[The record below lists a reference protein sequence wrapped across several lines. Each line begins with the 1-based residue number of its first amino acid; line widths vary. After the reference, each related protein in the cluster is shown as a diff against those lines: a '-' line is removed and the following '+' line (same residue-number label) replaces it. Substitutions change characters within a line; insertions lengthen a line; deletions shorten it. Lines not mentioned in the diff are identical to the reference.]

1 MRIDIVSAVPD
12 LMKSPIETSIIGR
25 AIKSGLITV
34 FLHNLHDYT
43 HDKYKTID
51 DHAYGGQPG
60 MVLKPAPIFECF
72 EKLTSERTYDDIIF
86 MTPDGMTFQQSLAN
100 QLSLKQNLIILA
112 GHYKGVDQRVRD
124 TWITKEISIGDYVL
138 TGGELPALVVADAII
153 RLIPGAI
160 SDGESALNDSFQDNL
175 LDGPVYTRPAVYK
188 GLKVPDVLISGNH
201 KNILQYQQEQSLA
214 KTKERRPDLLKK

>member
-12 LMKSPIETSIIGR
+12 LMKSPIESSIIGR
-25 AIKSGLITV
+25 AFKSGLVKI

-72 EKLTSERTYDDIIF
+72 EKLTSERSYDEIIF
-86 MTPDGMTFQQSLAN
+86 LSPDGATFNQSMAN
-100 QLSLKQNLIILA
+100 ELSLKQNLILLA

-124 TWITKEISIGDYVL
+124 VWITKEISIGDYVL
-138 TGGELPALVVADAII
+138 TGGELPALVVVDAII

-160 SDGESALNDSFQDNL
+160 NDGESALNDSFQDDL
-175 LDGPVYTRPAVYK
+175 LDGPVYTRPAEYK

-201 KNILQYQQEQSLA
+201 KNILQYQKEQSLA

>member
-34 FLHNLHDYT
+34 FLHNLHDFA

-138 TGGELPALVVADAII
+138 TGGELPALVVTDAII

-160 SDGESALNDSFQDNL
+160 SDGESALNDSFQDDL
-175 LDGPVYTRPAVYK
+175 LDGPVYTRPAEYK

>member
-138 TGGELPALVVADAII
+138 TGGELPALVVTDAII

-201 KNILQYQQEQSLA
+201 KNILQYQHEQSLA